1 MEKIK
6 KLRKIID
13 LLNLNGYLIP
23 KNDEF
28 FSEYTAEYDDN
39 LKYISNFSGSA
50 GFALIFKKKNYL
62 FVDGR
67 YTLQAEKQTKKK
79 FNIATIP
86 AKFPFHIFKKKKLN
100 IGFDPKLHT
109 NSTLTNIFKNTKCK
123 LIPIKENLVKKIKK
137 KTKKITPKK
146 FFIIHDKNAGQS
158 KSSKINI
165 IVKLLNK
172 KKIDMLFVT
181 SSENIAWLLNLR
193 GCDSEFSPIP
203 NGYLMI
209 NNNKEITFY
218 CDLKKIDKIVK
229 KHLKNIKILDINLI
243 EFFLN
248 KIKNKKIQIDSA
260 SCSIYFDNILK
271 RKNDTVTLYDPTYFL
286 KAIKNTIEIKNTIKS
301 HIYDGVALTKFILWL
316 KNNFKKKIITEL
328 SAQEKA
334 LQIRKTNNSFKSL
347 SFPTI
352 SAAGPN
358 AAIIHYQAK
367 KKSNRVLRK
376 GELYLI
382 DSGGQYNYGTTDV
395 TRTISL
401 DSKNE
406 RIKDI
411 YTRVLKGHI
420 AVANYKLNK
429 NSTGSDIDVV
439 ARRYLKEIKLDYAHG
454 TGHGVGYFLNVHE
467 GPHAISNNNKIKL
480 KAGMILSNEPGY
492 YENNKFG
499 IRIENLI
506 TIKKTKKKLGFV
518 DLTMAP
524 IEKSL
529 INKKLLNIDEINW
542 LNNYHSKV
550 FKNIKEF
557 MSKSEL
563 NELKIMCSNI

>member
-1 MEKIK
+1 
-6 KLRKIID
+6 
-13 LLNLNGYLIP
+13 
-23 KNDEF
+23 
-28 FSEYTAEYDDN
+28 
-39 LKYISNFSGSA
+39 
-50 GFALIFKKKNYL
+50 
-62 FVDGR
+62 
-67 YTLQAEKQTKKK
+67 
-79 FNIATIP
+79 
-86 AKFPFHIFKKKKLN
+86 LN
-100 IGFDPKLHT
+100 IGFDPKLHKS
-109 NSTLTNIFKNTKCK
+109 STLTNIFKNTKCK

-146 FFIIHDKNAGQS
+146 FFIIHDKNAGRS
-158 KSSKINI
+158 KSSKINK

-209 NNNKEITFY
+209 NNNNKITFY
-218 CDLKKIDKIVK
+218 CDLKKIDEIVK
-229 KHLKNIKILDINLI
+229 KHLKNIKIVDINLI

-271 RKNDTVTLYDPTYFL
+271 RKNDTVALYDPTYFL
-286 KAIKNTIEIKNTIKS
+286 KAIKNSIEIKNTIKS
-301 HIYDGVALTKFILWL
+301 HIYDGAALTKFILWL

-529 INKKLLNIDEINW
+529 INKKLLNIDEIKW